1 MAEECNLCRPSRDG
15 APDAPILV
23 RSVRRAQAS
32 TMQETRGR
40 VLAAGNVAEV
50 YKWGPHALK
59 LYRSPAAKRVQ

>member
-1 MAEECNLCRPSRDG
+1 
-15 APDAPILV
+15 
-23 RSVRRAQAS
+23 
-32 TMQETRGR
+32 MQETRGR